1 MSRQLTA
8 AELTTLRTRPI
19 RSQLY
24 LATQKPRTVW
34 TSTIAVAPTSD
45 DQATQFTANDNWTL
59 ATEASYFGSTIKVTN
74 AGVLKGYARLRTCTN
89 ASAVIGIGETSE
101 IDWAVG
107 DVVEVLDEFLIWP
120 RAIREVDETTV
131 YIDEIAYVA
140 QHTTCAPVP
149 VLGPNLVVRLSG
161 GSVMTY
167 WDASDSWE
175 PNGGACTYSWS
186 VRPAGEATI
195 TDGATATPTIE
206 FDQAKCYQVICAVT
220 CGGVTSYGHRF
231 VFVLP
236 ETGWTSEDDSYLA
249 TPSFTMS
256 SCTGSYDDGGWT
268 ANITLYDANT
278 EDIHERGLCVLCS
291 DDWHGSTQQ
300 NVGLYTGNYAAGRNN
315 IILSGWLGDERVAWN
330 PDRGS
335 VEFEI
340 WGTHRWL
347 DKVTNYPV
355 GIFDTD
361 FPDLPAG
368 TSDWLQFNDLTV
380 DKGLWHMLYW
390 RSTLCLVCDAYLTGD
405 TRQIG
410 VAEAP
415 VGTLWR
421 QIVAMAEDT
430 ILARPA
436 CDKLGRLFIRIDQQY
451 VAVVSRAITDV
462 YANSAAPLGIHRAD
476 WRDTVVIQT
485 KRVMDASQVDSSGI
499 SYLDG
504 AAAAYWSLA
513 HGHIPAHYGTMQSH
527 DRLLLVDQ
535 AQANTLCGLLWGQ
548 LNNKYPNT
556 TLPLAHLQKVTDICP
571 AQCVTMVIA
580 AADTERGLEWP
591 DDDDDAA
598 GLSAKRLIPRRISYN
613 WDAAQGVLLPDLEC
627 EAESWPGLSVTGDPP
642 PAPPD
647 PPPPTLPPLPPLPP
661 YIPPANPVVA
671 FAMTSTQLARTGN
684 FDEAAPNWTNVKPAG
699 ITGDM
704 MNISLQ
710 QDGVGHR
717 VFLFENTG
725 NMANNNFGNVWRCNN
740 GLGASPSFSIIYS
753 SAQILAALQALP
765 QFTFNDPIWGFMFGG
780 VMARDN
786 TLRFSVQAYVLT
798 YNAALKNERFGFDF
812 FSTDFGATWTI
823 GWWVNS
829 AAALVRYNAGTASV
843 NKWDEWNG
851 YRLGGGSAVVP
862 MQEGSCY
869 GAAVAAA
876 AGENVVPDNGIQF
889 YPNWLIRLSDG
900 SCHASA
906 DNSAN
911 RWTGDGG
918 AGVWTDTGETINTYA
933 GGHTNAYDDYFY
945 IRDDV
950 GGEASRLYRNGAEL
964 FNSTD
969 GWADNTVYLCKPYS
983 SSVDGDK
990 VCVVRRDVNPA
1001 LPAKYIAWTADA
1013 GATIEDKYGDF
1024 ATAIGAWAGATNSGN
1039 VYGNAMCLFFEDGVE
1054 LD

>member
-1 MSRQLTA
+1 MSRALTA

-24 LATQKPRTVW
+24 LATQKPRVIW

-45 DQATQFTANDNWTL
+45 DRAMTLTANDVWNLTPEGAYWG
-59 ATEASYFGSTIKVTN
+59 ATIRVTSV
-74 AGVLKGYARLRTCTN
+74 AGVVKGLARLRWSQNGN
-89 ASAVIGIGETSE
+89 ALLGVGETSE

-107 DVVEVLDEFLIWP
+107 DTLEVLDEFLIWSQP
-120 RAIREVDETTV
+120 III
-131 YIDEIAYVA
+131 IDESTVTVDGWTYVA
-140 QHTTCAPVP
+140 QHTSCNPVP
-149 VLGPNLVVRLSG
+149 VMGPNLVVRLSG
-161 GSVMTY
+161 GSIATY
-167 WDASDSWE
+167 WNGGDSWE
-175 PNGGACTYSWS
+175 PNGGAITYAWT
-186 VRPAGEATI
+186 VTPAGEAVI
-195 TDGATATPTIE
+195 ANGATATPTIT
-206 FDQAKCYQVICAVT
+206 FNRAKFYTVTLAVT
-220 CGGVTSYGHRF
+220 CAGVTSYGHRF

-256 SCTGSYDDGGWT
+256 SCSGSYDDGGWT
-268 ANITLYDANT
+268 ANVTLYDANT

-300 NVGLYTGNYAAGRNN
+300 NIGLYTGNYAAGRNN
-315 IILSGWLGDERVAWN
+315 IILSGWLGDERVSWN

-340 WGTHRWL
+340 WGPHRWL
-347 DKVTNYPV
+347 DKVTNLPI

-368 TSDWLQFNDLTV
+368 TSDWLQFEDLTV

-390 RSTLCLVCDAYLTGD
+390 RSTFCKVCDAYLTGD

-421 QIVAMAEDT
+421 QLTAMAEDT

-436 CDKLGRLFIRIDQQY
+436 CDKLGRLFVRIDQQY
-451 VAVVSRAITDV
+451 VAVVSRAITNV
-462 YANSAAPLGIHRAD
+462 YANSAAPLGMHRAD
-476 WRDTVVIQT
+476 WRDTITIQA

-499 SYLDG
+499 SYLNG
-504 AAAAYWSLA
+504 AAAAYWSLS
-513 HGHIPAHYGTMQSH
+513 HGHMPAHYGTMQSK
-527 DRLLLVDQ
+527 DRLLLTDQ

-556 TLPLAHLQKVTDICP
+556 TIQLAHLQKVTDIAP

-580 AADTERGLEWP
+580 LADTERGLEWP
-591 DDDDDAA
+591 DDDDTAA
-598 GLSAKRLIPRRISYN
+598 TLSAKRLIPRRISYN

-661 YIPPANPVVA
+661 FIPPANPVVA
-671 FAMTSTQLARTGN
+671 FAMTQTQLARTGN
-684 FDEAAPNWTNVKPAG
+684 FDEALPNWTNCKPAG

-704 MNISLQ
+704 LNISLQ

-725 NMANNNFGNVWRCNN
+725 NGVGSNWGNVWRCNN
-740 GLGASPSFSIIYS
+740 GLSAAPSFSVCLS
-753 SAQILAALQALP
+753 NAQILAMISALP
-765 QFTFNDPIWGFMFGG
+765 QFAWVNPIAWGQLWCG
-780 VMARDN
+780 VLARDN
-786 TLRFSVQAYVLT
+786 TLHVAIKVGI
-798 YNAALKNERFGFDF
+798 ERYLGNIINDQVDFDLI
-812 FSTDFGATWTI
+812 STDFGSTWSVA
-823 GWWVNS
+823 WWTYGGVLQIYRTQGCVN
-829 AAALVRYNAGTASV
+829 LYE
-843 NKWDEWNG
+843 EWNG
-851 YRLGGGSAVVP
+851 YRIGGGAGTVR
-862 MQEGSCY
+862 
-869 GAAVAAA
+869 GAAVASV
-876 AGENVVPDNGIQF
+876 AGANEVPQFGIPG
-889 YPNWLIRLSDG
+889 YAEWMIRLSDG
-900 SCHASA
+900 SCHGRGGTGV
-906 DNSAN
+906 N
-911 RWTGDGG
+911 RYTSGDGG
-918 AGVWTDTGETINTYA
+918 VTAWVDSGDSVSVYG
-933 GGHTNAYDDYFY
+933 GGHSNAYDDYFFV
-945 IRDDV
+945 RDDV
-950 GGEASRLYRNGAEL
+950 AGEASRLLRNGAEL

-969 GWADNTVYLCKPYS
+969 GWANNGVYMCKPYS

-990 VCVVRRDVNPA
+990 VCVVRRDTAPA
-1001 LPAKYIAWTADA
+1001 GPAKYIAWTADA

-1024 ATAIGAWAGATNSGN
+1024 GTAIGAWAGSHIGGN
-1039 VYGNAMCLFFEDGVE
+1039 VYGNAMCLFFEDGEE
-1054 LD
+1054 LA